1 MFFRAYYRINDLMI
15 SVITAYYNSHD
26 FIGKAYDS
34 LKAQSLDS
42 WEWIIVDDGS
52 QAESLV
58 ALRAMIE
65 GDERVTVLTQENAG
79 QGAARNLGAK
89 EARGQFL
96 CFLDSDDWFDS
107 RKLEKQIAYVTD
119 NKADL
124 CFTTVE
130 AVRLD
135 DCAENFTG
143 MTGFELKSGRELLPA
158 LVKSCLFT
166 LSSVMMTKVCFEELG
181 GFSPQKQFRGTEDYE
196 LWLRAAAANKGFACI
211 AEPLTYYHIRYGSEV
226 RDLIRSYDGTLRA
239 IRPLKNDEDSLIR
252 KLACQRSIFLAGRL
266 IMRSIAANQTR
277 IARYWSEEEP
287 RALFGMSKMLLIG
300 DGRAIAMLLNLLYR
314 LKKQI

>member
-1 MFFRAYYRINDLMI
+1 MI

-65 GDERVTVLTQENAG
+65 GDERVKVLTQENAG

-89 EARGQFL
+89 EARGQYL
-96 CFLDSDDWFDS
+96 CFLDSDDWFES
-107 RKLEKQIAYVTD
+107 RKLEKQRAYMTD

-124 CFTTVE
+124 CFTAVE
-130 AVRLD
+130 GVRMD

-143 MTGFELKSGRELLPA
+143 MTGFELKRGREILPA

-166 LSSVMMTKVCFEELG
+166 LSSVMMTKACFEELG
-181 GFSPQKQFRGTEDYE
+181 GFSPEKQFRGTEDYE
-196 LWLRAAAANKGFACI
+196 LWLRAATADMGFACI
-211 AEPLTYYHIRYGSEV
+211 AESLTYYNIRYGSEV
-226 RDLIRSYDGTLRA
+226 RDLIRSYNGTLHA
-239 IRPLKNDEDSLIR
+239 IRPLKNDNDPLVR
-252 KLACQRSIFLAGRL
+252 KLACERSIFLAGRL
-266 IMRSIAANQTR
+266 IMRAIAANR
-277 IARYWSEEEP
+277 ISIARHWSEEEP
-287 RALFGMSKMLLIG
+287 RALFGMSKMLMIA
-300 DGRAIAMLLNLLYR
+300 DGRVVVVLLNILYR
-314 LKKQI
+314 LKKQL